1 VASQFT
7 TASGEVLYLSAD
19 VYIYNSAYEGQQ
31 QQLLDQLSDYIEI
44 TEATA
49 DGWGKVLIGHT
60 MYSDTSS
67 QWNGMLNT
75 PAVSPSFDFTRINTR
90 KYADYTEDTLLQTMK
105 INDIEWSF
113 YYSFGEYAPMLWA
126 VPAQEDIALGAYLD
140 YLMEDMGLT
149 INEMAAGSPEI
160 NALLMDKLNIA
171 VQLAAEHCFSN
182 YHLYRANGNP
192 TTYFPDEME
201 VSGGSLIPTDP
212 IEPTDPMPTEPGT
225 IYFDYY
231 DAMLEFTIADR
242 SFIILNWRDD
252 VLLRQHYTGED
263 HVQIDYF
270 YTVGQEEKTI
280 DAVGVWG
287 RKSELENL
295 QYIKLDTIDLAQVDG
310 TEVRQY
316 DLNIPAGMELSNAYG
331 QITAKITVKDLAVA
345 TLQVTNIQTINPP
358 EGVTVTL
365 RTDIMSVVIRG
376 PQSLLQ
382 QVTPEDITIVVDL
395 SNAQEGTA
403 TYNATVQIV
412 DNFSDIVG
420 AVGNYPVTVN
430 IT

>member
-1 VASQFT
+1 MKNKSIFSNKLVKILISVVVSFILWLYVITVVSPGSEIVIYNIPVQLYGESVLNSNELMLAEDYHFT
-7 TASGEVLYLSAD
+7 VDLRLAGNRIDLNQLNNANIKLSAD
-19 VYIYNSAYEGQQ
+19 LTNIVEAAENQPLSIRVDSFGDLPSSAISVLKKSVDEV
-31 QQLLDQLSDYIEI
+31 LVTVVPRREI
-44 TEATA
+44 TLTIQEEYA
-49 DGWGKVLIGHT
+49 DTRTPENFDKRTPTFDHSQITVYGPAELIDQVKKAVVNIDLTGRTETFTVTQKVELW
-60 MYSDTSS
+60 DE
-67 QWNGMLNT
+67 NNT
-75 PAVSPSFDFTRINTR
+75 PVVSDRIGIVDNVDQVTATVPVVMY
-90 KYADYTEDTLLQTMK
+90 KELPLW
-105 INDIEWSF
+105 IETQD
-113 YYSFGEYAPMLWA
+113 GG
-126 VPAQEDIALGAYLD
+126 GA
-140 YLMEDMGLT
+140 
-149 INEMAAGSPEI
+149 
-160 NALLMDKLNIA
+160 
-171 VQLAAEHCFSN
+171 
-182 YHLYRANGNP
+182 
-192 TTYFPDEME
+192 
-201 VSGGSLIPTDP
+201 
-212 IEPTDPMPTEPGT
+212 
-225 IYFDYY
+225 
-231 DAMLEFTIADR
+231 
-242 SFIILNWRDD
+242 
-252 VLLRQHYTGED
+252 TGD

-287 RKSELENL
+287 PKSELENL